1 MLSLKEGKKLIEIAR
16 KELDS
21 YFKGQEIEKFDIE
34 INKNLE
40 KRAGVFVSLHT
51 YPANE
56 LRGCIGIGF
65 PISKIPLWESVR
77 EAVKASAFEDS
88 RFFPLTKD
96 ELDKV
101 IIEISVLT
109 KPEMIEVRERKN
121 PEDIFSDIE
130 IGKDGLMLE
139 YSGYLGIFL
148 PQVPVEQGWDV
159 EHYLEQLCLKAGVS
173 PKTWKNKTCKI
184 YKFQAQI
191 FSEAEPR
198 GDVREIKLKTKQ

>member
-1 MLSLKEGKKLIEIAR
+1 MLILKEGKKLVEIAR

-21 YFKGQEIEKFDIE
+21 YFKDQEIKKLDIK
-34 INKNLE
+34 INKNLK

-51 YPANE
+51 YPDNN

-65 PISKIPLWESVR
+65 PLAKMSLLESVR
-77 EAVKASAFEDS
+77 EAVKASAFEDP
-88 RFFPLTKD
+88 RFMPLIKD
-96 ELDKV
+96 ELDKI
-101 IIEISVLT
+101 IIEISILT
-109 KPEMIEVRERKN
+109 KPEMIKVREKK

-139 YSGYLGIFL
+139 YSGYVGVFL
-148 PQVPVEQGWDV
+148 PQVPVEQKWDV

-173 PKTWKNKTCKI
+173 PKTWKNKSCKI

-191 FSEAEPR
+191 FSEAMPR
-198 GDVREIKLKTKQ
+198 GEVKEIKLKIKQ